1 MRSLIDTAERTVD
14 HTRSSLVDLG
24 AQALKLTNSLRGI
37 ETRGVDSLLDHLG
50 LQRRKGALGP
60 AVWFAAG
67 AVAAGA
73 IFLLLAPESGKKL
86 RDRIAQLWESR
97 GEKEADPPTGG
108 APATPAV
115 PNAQEQLAH

>member
-1 MRSLIDTAERTVD
+1 MRSFIDTAGRTVD
-14 HTRSSLVDLG
+14 HSRSSLVDLG
-24 AQALKLTNSLRGI
+24 AQALKLTNSLRAI
-37 ETRGVDSLLDHLG
+37 ETRGVDSLLDHFG

-73 IFLLLAPESGKKL
+73 IILLLAPESGKKL

-97 GEKEADPPTGG
+97 GEKEAEAPPRV